1 MPVLILLAVI
11 LGVLAWQVMADR
23 ADLSQL
29 AAARGWRLERIT
41 FAPFAP
47 GWFLRSRSQRAYRLH
62 YRDESGRLE
71 TRTCVV
77 GGAQGFRLDPPRSE
91 ASASFA
97 GSVRSKPRKRL
108 PLPVRLVLGALLGC
122 WAGAALGIGL
132 CFVIYP
138 GSNVAPA
145 YGVIYGAPV
154 GLLAG
159 LAFVLWPRD

>member
-1 MPVLILLAVI
+1 MPVLILLALV
-11 LGVLAWQVMADR
+11 LGAAVWQVLCDR

-29 AAARGWRLERIT
+29 ASARGWRLERIR

-47 GWFLRSRSQRAYRLH
+47 GWLTRSKVQRAYRLH
-62 YRDESGRLE
+62 YRDELGRLE

-77 GGAQGFRLDPPRSE
+77 GGAAGFRLDPPSGSAR
-91 ASASFA
+91 ASY
-97 GSVRSKPRKRL
+97 GGPPRTRMPLVARL
-108 PLPVRLVLGALLGC
+108 LLGAFLGA
-122 WAGAALGIGL
+122 WIGAAIGIGL
-132 CFVIYP
+132 CLVIYP

-145 YGVIYGAPV
+145 YGVIHGAPA

>member
-1 MPVLILLAVI
+1 MGVLILLALI
-11 LGVLAWQVMADR
+11 LGALTWQVLADR

-29 AAARGWRLERIT
+29 AAARGWRLERIR

-47 GWFLRSRSQRAYRLH
+47 GWALRSRAQRSYRLH
-62 YRDESGRLE
+62 YRDASGRLE

-77 GGAQGFRLDPPRSE
+77 GGAQGFRLDPPRSA
-91 ASASFA
+91 ASAFQH
-97 GSVRSKPRKRL
+97 GGTRKRL
-108 PLPVRLVLGALLGC
+108 PLLARLVLGAGVGC
-122 WAGAALGIGL
+122 WGGAALGTAL

-159 LAFVLWPRD
+159 LVFVLWPRD

>member
-1 MPVLILLAVI
+1 MPVLILLALV
-11 LGVLAWQVMADR
+11 LGALAFQVMTDR
-23 ADLSQL
+23 ANLSQL
-29 AAARGWRLERIT
+29 ASGRGWRLERIT

-47 GWFLRSRSQRAYRLH
+47 GWLTRSKSQRAYRLH
-62 YRDESGRLE
+62 YRDELGRPE

-77 GGAQGFRLDPPRSE
+77 GGAAGFRLDPPSGVSSVSYSGTARST
-91 ASASFA
+91 
-97 GSVRSKPRKRL
+97 PRKRL
-108 PLPVRLVLGALLGC
+108 PLFARLLLGPFLGA
-122 WAGAALGIGL
+122 WIGAALGIAL

-159 LAFVLWPRD
+159 LAFVFWPRD